1 MSIEKAR
8 EYLKKWN
15 KEDEILEFEVS
26 SATVELAAKA
36 LQTEE
41 SRIAK
46 TLAFKIG
53 DHAILV
59 ITAGDVKIDNRE
71 YKAEYGCK
79 AVMLSPE
86 EVKTMVGHEIGGVC
100 PFGINENVDVYL
112 DNSLK
117 RFDVVFPA
125 CGSANSGIK
134 MNCQELEI
142 ISRSKKW
149 VDVCKPRV

>member
-1 MSIEKAR
+1 MSIEKVR
-8 EYLKKWN
+8 EYLKQWN
-15 KEDEILEFEVS
+15 KEDEILEFDVS

-53 DHAILV
+53 DRAILV
-59 ITAGDVKIDNRE
+59 ITAGDVRIDNRK
-71 YKAEYGCK
+71 YKDEYGCK

-86 EVKTMVGHEIGGVC
+86 EVKTMVGHETGGVC
-100 PFGINENVDVYL
+100 PFGIYGNVDVYL

-117 RFDVVFPA
+117 RFDAVFPA
-125 CGSANSGIK
+125 CGSASSGIK
-134 MNCQELEI
+134 MSCQELET